1 MSNPLSTYFYN
12 SSFVEYTTIVAAIL
26 SELRVLVNGDVIR
39 IPITYRGGRKLQDTT
54 TNTVSEGLKSTL
66 KFTNFTIP
74 AEATRNRNL
83 THVFGESIEYTPLPV
98 ELDFEFNLRFKK
110 FDDMSQAL
118 EQIVYHTYPHITLK
132 TSIAGRG
139 NEALVL
145 SSEQY
150 SFDNEWDGT
159 GEEPS
164 FYDLTFTMRLTG
176 GHLYGRNLLDDNPST
191 HSIIKQVNIDL
202 GVYSGS
208 QWNEVTQAPWFKVYS
223 SEYEPK
229 VRFTADSP
237 LEGEEGAYL
246 YTFTASPELE
256 VIASGDWIR
265 EDFR

>member
-1 MSNPLSTYFYN
+1 MSNPLTNYFYN
-12 SSFVEYTTIVAAIL
+12 SSFVEYTTLVAAIL

-39 IPITYRGGRKLQDTT
+39 IPITYRGGRKLQTTT
-54 TNTVSEGLKSTL
+54 TNVVSEGLKSTL
-66 KFTNFTIP
+66 KFTNFAIP
-74 AEATRNRNL
+74 SEATRNRNL

-98 ELDFEFNLRFKK
+98 ELFFEFNLRFKK

-132 TSIAGRG
+132 TSIAGR
-139 NEALVL
+139 NTESLVL

-164 FYDLTFTMRLTG
+164 FYELTFTMKLNG
-176 GHLYGRNLLDDNPST
+176 GHLYGRNLLEDNPSS
-191 HSIIKQVNIDL
+191 HGIIKQVNIDL
-202 GVYSGS
+202 GVYNGS
-208 QWNEVTQAPWFKVYS
+208 QWSDASIVPWFKVYS

-229 VRFTADSP
+229 VRFAADSP

-246 YTFTASPELE
+246 FTYNTTPDLE
-256 VIASGDWIR
+256 VIASGNWIR
-265 EDFR
+265 EDFQ